1 VHINPLSYLFKLYSL
16 SFVGSEYSLECYVVS
31 LVNMNETIVFH
42 VDFLSAR
49 FALSLSL
56 NLIDEV

>member
-1 VHINPLSYLFKLYSL
+1 M
-16 SFVGSEYSLECYVVS
+16 VS